1 MKFIAI
7 TFKELLIAFR
17 DRAALVLVLVAPV
30 ALALVMSFAF
40 SGMGGGGN
48 LPQISMALVNL
59 DDGEIGQALVDAF
72 QAAELRELGAG
83 TVLPDAAAA
92 GQGGDEEE
100 YVAAGI

>member
-17 DRAALVLVLVAPV
+17 DRAALVLMLVAPV

-40 SGMGGGGN
+40 SGMGGGN
-48 LPQISMALVNL
+48 LPQISIALVNL
-59 DDGEIGQALVDAF
+59 DDGEIGQALVDTF
-72 QAAELRELGAG
+72 QADELRELVAV

-92 GQGGDEEE
+92 RQGVDEEK
-100 YVAAGI
+100 YVAAVM